1 MNNERQTTM
10 FYAYG
15 IVLFNANYRE
25 FNANFRKLIQFML
38 SLSKYLG
45 QTTWM
50 HADMN
55 EHTSK
60 QVKIYENSSL
70 IYGNSRLKTKQ
81 KTNYEGKQ
89 IDMGGDS
96 ANNSSSHLSRT
107 DSPRHH
113 QLHPYIP
120 STGILK

>member
-1 MNNERQTTM
+1 MKGKRLC
-10 FYAYG
+10 FFC
-15 IVLFNANYRE
+15 LRHNANYRAPSSARLNSFKRQTMCEE

-60 QVKIYENSSL
+60 QVIIHDKIY
-70 IYGNSRLKTKQ
+70 G
-81 KTNYEGKQ
+81 
-89 IDMGGDS
+89 
-96 ANNSSSHLSRT
+96 
-107 DSPRHH
+107 
-113 QLHPYIP
+113 
-120 STGILK
+120 